1 MFLPSDNNLDFKLL
15 SLNVY
20 GLRDFR
26 KRKINNWISK
36 QKADLFSFKKT
47 YSTPEI
53 ETKWKLQRKG
63 NLHFPHGSN
72 HSKGVLILVKK
83 ELYLHAKNVKIDN
96 NGRFIFFER
105 NHSKFFFLFL
115 ANIYAPN
122 ETKEQVCFFNE
133 ITEILNNFD
142 IEPDCNIFIGGDFNI
157 TFDTELDCSRRK
169 PKVKDSVRVIKEI
182 KRDFRFD
189 RRLEN

>member
-1 MFLPSDNNLDFKLL
+1 M
-15 SLNVY
+15 
-20 GLRDFR
+20 
-26 KRKINNWISK
+26 
-36 QKADLFSFKKT
+36 
-47 YSTPEI
+47 
-53 ETKWKLQRKG
+53 
-63 NLHFPHGSN
+63 HFPHGSN

-96 NGRFIFFER
+96 NGRFIFLNATIQNSSFV
-105 NHSKFFFLFL
+105 L

-122 ETKEQVCFFNE
+122 ENKEQVCFFNE

-182 KRDFRFD
+182 KRDFDLIDVWRIRNPEKKRFTWRQKNPLIQ
-189 RRLEN
+189 RRLDF